1 MSFFDSEGLGEIET
15 ATRYEDVYENDVKIV
30 QPNEYEGNH
39 YYFSCG
45 TIHPSFALFIPAVP
59 KHIVDEQMKRIR
71 SEKESNNAEVKF
83 KAMNECIS
91 VLMGTNNTF
100 QKYIGKGGVR
110 LLERYASEGKQ
121 EYKDFCNDVILYN
134 IFMSV
139 YFNKP
144 VALWDLNQVKEL
156 GLYRD

>member
-1 MSFFDSEGLGEIET
+1 MSMFDSEGLGDVET
-15 ATRYEDVYENDVKIV
+15 ATKYEDIYDNDVKIV

-45 TIHPSFALFIPAVP
+45 TIHPSFALFIPTVP
-59 KHIVDEQMKRIR
+59 KHIVDDQIKRIR
-71 SEKESNNAEVKF
+71 SEKESTNAEVKF

-91 VLMGTNNTF
+91 VLMGVNNTF
-100 QKYIGKGGVR
+100 QKYLGKGGAR
-110 LLERYASEGKQ
+110 LLEKYALEGKQ

-134 IFMSV
+134 IFMSI